1 MGSVDDQ
8 IEPHPL
14 QHPDDVLYRDAS
26 RQNRNVFRLRQQRF
40 TVLRGHAYR
49 SLHRLSGQEFHQLPA
64 LRGAGKHADIT
75 HCGILWV

>member
-8 IEPHPL
+8 IEPCPL
-14 QHPDDVLYRDAS
+14 QHPDDVLHRDAS
-26 RQNRNVFRLRQQRF
+26 CKNRNVFRLRQQGF

-49 SLHRLSGQEFHQLPA
+49 SQHRLSGQEFHQLPT

>member
-1 MGSVDDQ
+1 MGGVEHQ
-8 IEPHPL
+8 IEPGLL
-14 QHPDDVLYRDAS
+14 QHSDDVLYRDAS

-40 TVLRGHAYR
+40 TVFRGHAYR

-75 HCGILWV
+75 HYGILWV

>member
-14 QHPDDVLYRDAS
+14 QHPDDVLYRDAP
-26 RQNRNVFRLRQQRF
+26 RQNRNVFRLRQQCF
-40 TVLRGHAYR
+40 AVLRGHAYR
-49 SLHRLSGQEFHQLPA
+49 SLHRLSGQEFHQFPA